1 MTIIKK
7 FDTKEINKPSQ
18 KVFLIKVIF
27 LTAIGFFILIIL
39 EIWAN
44 NTVVTYG
51 DKLES
56 VTVLQKTLLMENQI
70 LENEIAKK
78 AALTNI
84 ASESAILG
92 FSKSEKLE
100 YIR

>member
-7 FDTKEINKPSQ
+7 EFALP
-18 KVFLIKVIF
+18 VFSKKLIF
-27 LTAIGFFILIIL
+27 LAVISISSLMVL
-39 EIWAN
+39 EVWAN
-44 NTVVTYG
+44 NTVITYG

-56 VTVLQKTLLMENQI
+56 ITVLQKTLLMENQI

-84 ASESAILG
+84 ASESAMLG

>member
-7 FDTKEINKPSQ
+7 FDTGNLSKTTPH
-18 KVFLIKVIF
+18 VFSKKIISLISIGIF
-27 LTAIGFFILIIL
+27 VLVVL
-39 EIWAN
+39 EVWAN

-56 VTVLQKTLLMENQI
+56 VTVLQKTLQTDNQI

-84 ASESAILG
+84 ASESAMFG
-92 FSKSEKLE
+92 FSKTEKLE